1 MGVPA
6 NGPAFTPGGLD
17 SEAIMTGIVDYVSLQ
32 AAIVEYLARDQDTT
46 LIARIPSFIQFA
58 EAKFN
63 RQLFV
68 RQMEQ
73 RSTAVVNLLSSE
85 PEFIALPSDFQ
96 SMRRVRLSSVTG
108 KPCLEFKS
116 GTQMDEYRFATFDVV
131 AQPRYFTVFGSEIEL
146 APTPDAAYTIEMVYR
161 QVIPPLATGN
171 TNWLLTIAPD
181 LYLYGALLESA
192 PYIKEDARITTWGT
206 AFASALDDLNDLG
219 KVSTFNAGPM
229 VIRPSGIN
237 TW

>member
-1 MGVPA
+1 V
-6 NGPAFTPGGLD
+6 TQ
-17 SEAIMTGIVDYVSLQ
+17 ITDYTSLQ
-32 AAIVEYLARDQDTT
+32 AAVTEYLARDQDTT
-46 LIARIPSFIQFA
+46 LIVRIATFIQLA

-73 RSTAVVNLLSSE
+73 RSIAVVNTASSE
-85 PEFIALPSDFQ
+85 PEFISLPADFQ

-116 GTQMDEYRFATFDVV
+116 GTQMDEYRFCRSDV
-131 AQPRYFTVFGSEIEL
+131 AGQPRYFTVFGDEIEL

-161 QVIPPLATGN
+161 QNIPALASSSN
-171 TNWLLTIAPD
+171 NWLLTLAPD

-192 PYIKEDARITTWGT
+192 PYIKEDGRIQTWGLGFT
-206 AFASALDDLNDLG
+206 AALNDLNNLG
-219 KVSTFNAGPM
+219 LTSTFNAGPM
-229 VIRPSGIN
+229 TVRVSGQVI
-237 TW
+237 